1 MDGKSAQADDP
12 TLRPKKKRMI
22 SKSQI
27 KYIQSLNQKK
37 LRQENGV
44 FVAEG
49 PKIINEL
56 LAASNTEPVAIYA
69 TAEWWQQN
77 DDIKN
82 EIPFVSFYEISNAEL
97 ERISFLSTP
106 HQVLGIFREPKFSH
120 APDPGSSLVLL
131 LDNIQDPGNIGTIIR
146 IADWFA
152 IKHIVAGRE
161 SADIFNPKV
170 VQATMGSVA
179 RVQLLYQDLHAFI
192 DSHQGAALYSTT
204 LDGKP
209 VHECGKVN
217 KGMLLV
223 GNESKG
229 IRQELL
235 AISTHKI
242 TIPRYG
248 EAESLNAAVATGII
262 LSHLIAN
269 H

>member
-1 MDGKSAQADDP
+1 
-12 TLRPKKKRMI
+12 MI

-56 LAASNTEPVAIYA
+56 LAAGNTEPVAIYG
-69 TAEWWQQN
+69 TLGWWREN

-82 EIPFVSFYEISNAEL
+82 EIPFVSFYEISDAEL

-106 HQVLGIFREPKFSH
+106 HQVVGIFREPKFSH
-120 APDPGSSLVLL
+120 APDPASSLVLV

-146 IADWFA
+146 IADWFG
-152 IKHIVAGRE
+152 IKHIIAGRE
-161 SADIFNPKV
+161 TADAFNPKV

-179 RVQLLYQDLHAFI
+179 RVQMVYQDLYAYVREHE
-192 DSHQGAALYSTT
+192 GTPVYSTT

-209 VHECGKVN
+209 VHQYGKV
-217 KGMLLV
+217 KQGMLLI

-229 IRQELL
+229 IRPELL

-262 LSHLIAN
+262 LSHLL
-269 H
+269 